1 MIILRDEDDG
11 ECGDDDD
18 DGISWAIVQV
28 VQIDCT
34 RQIEFDSH
42 T

>member
-18 DGISWAIVQV
+18 GILLAIVQV

-34 RQIEFDSH
+34 TQIEFDSH